1 MDEPLSVVGT
11 NRARTGHRINQ
22 LFGLVDDGL
31 FTEDDFKADGSLKE
45 GLPRH
50 TFGPVRPGDIKY
62 KDLNDDGVVDSF
74 DETAIGGTI
83 DPQLVYGFGAT
94 VKYRQFDLGFFF
106 QGNGETYRVIGAGKN
121 AFIPGSG
128 DGWGAI
134 YSNYND
140 RWTPENP
147 SQNVFWPRL
156 SRMENKNNA
165 QSSTWWLRNMSM
177 LRLKNIEVG
186 RCYRTLFKV
195 RVSSLPDLICCNFQS
210 LKCGTP
216 SWILRTDS
224 VILSRSLYHLV

>member
-22 LFGLVDDGL
+22 LFGLVDEGL

-106 QGNGETYRVIGAGKN
+106 QGNGEITVWLVLVRMLLFREAVTVGGLFTPITMIGGLSKIQVRMYFGLVFRVWKTRIMHSHPLGG
-121 AFIPGSG
+121 
-128 DGWGAI
+128 
-134 YSNYND
+134 
-140 RWTPENP
+140 
-147 SQNVFWPRL
+147 
-156 SRMENKNNA
+156 
-165 QSSTWWLRNMSM
+165 
-177 LRLKNIEVG
+177 
-186 RCYRTLFKV
+186 C
-195 RVSSLPDLICCNFQS
+195 
-210 LKCGTP
+210 
-216 SWILRTDS
+216 
-224 VILSRSLYHLV
+224 VI